1 MPSLEQKA
9 VMVSPVS
16 FCLLTSSRIFD
27 SLIIFKLFW
36 LKINQPQQLVKDVL
50 RRMLTSMLIATT
62 YISIMVYLFAVC
74 EINRLFI

>member
-50 RRMLTSMLIATT
+50 RRMLTIQLQ
-62 YISIMVYLFAVC
+62 V
-74 EINRLFI
+74 NRLNPHFLSQQYKSVVLLTR

>member
-50 RRMLTSMLIATT
+50 RRMLTP
-62 YISIMVYLFAVC
+62 
-74 EINRLFI
+74 INR